1 MSRSG
6 KSSVCLFQKSCGILI
21 MRFKSK
27 RSKNMTDLSP
37 LQKARY
43 QYAPKL
49 PKMLRNGISEISVLE
64 GEETTSVADQE
75 KIKALFP
82 NTYGKKE
89 ITFQKGQNTSAAKKQ
104 VVGVILSGG
113 QAPGGHN
120 VVCGLYDALKATNP
134 ENVLYGFKKG
144 PSGLLE
150 DDYLIFD
157 DAYIDQFRNTGGFDI
172 IGSGRTKLETEEQFA
187 VAAEVCKKHGITAIV
202 IIGGDDSNT
211 NAAVLAEYF
220 AAHDAG
226 VQVIG
231 CPKTIDGDLKNE
243 DIECSFGFDTAT
255 KTYSEVIGNIER
267 DANSAKKY
275 WHFVK
280 VMGRSASHVALE
292 CALQTQP
299 NVCLISEEVAEKKM
313 SLSQIADYI
322 ADSVEAR
329 AAKGMNFGVAII
341 PEGVVEFVPEF
352 SALIAE
358 INELLAG
365 SKAEA
370 FNALSNWKEKYAF
383 IENGLSKEAMSV
395 FAILPEG
402 IQQQLFLERDPHGNV
417 QVSLIESEK
426 LFSAIVKDKLEERK
440 AAGSYKGKFNAL
452 HHFFGY
458 EGRCAFPSNFDADY
472 CYSLGYNA
480 FMLIQYGYNGY
491 LSKVS
496 NLSKSADEWVA
507 GGMPITKMMNIER
520 RHGEDKPV
528 IRKALVEL
536 DGKPFKFFEAH
547 REQWAK
553 ETCYTYPGA
562 IQYYGPAEVCDL
574 TTRTL
579 ALEKGE

>member
-1 MSRSG
+1 M
-6 KSSVCLFQKSCGILI
+6 
-21 MRFKSK
+21 M
-27 RSKNMTDLSP
+27 NLSP
-37 LQKARY
+37 LQTARY
-43 QYAPKL
+43 QYTPKL
-49 PKMLRNGISEISVLE
+49 PGMLRNGISEICVKV
-64 GEETTSVADQE
+64 GEPTQSVADQE

-82 NTYGKKE
+82 NTYGKNE
-89 ITFQKGQNTSAAKKQ
+89 ITFQKGTNTSAPKKHI
-104 VVGVILSGG
+104 VGVILSGG

-134 ENVLYGFKKG
+134 ENELYGFKGG

-150 DDYLIFD
+150 DNFRIMD
-157 DAYIDQFRNTGGFDI
+157 DEYINMFRNTGGFDI

-187 VAAEVCKKHGITAIV
+187 IAAEVCKKHGITAIV

-211 NAAVLAEYF
+211 NAAVLAEYM
-220 AAHDAG
+220 AAHNTG

-255 KTYSEVIGNIER
+255 KTYSELIGNIER

-275 WHFVK
+275 WHFIK

-292 CALQTQP
+292 CALETQP
-299 NVCLISEEVAEKKM
+299 NICLIGEEVAAKKM
-313 SLSQIADYI
+313 SLSAVADVI
-322 ADSVEAR
+322 ADSVAAR

-341 PEGVVEFVPEF
+341 PEGIVEFVPEF
-352 SALIAE
+352 SMLIAE

-365 SKAEA
+365 EKTAA
-370 FNALSNWKEKYAF
+370 FNALPSWEEKYAF
-383 IENGLSKEAMSV
+383 IEKGLSKEAMAV
-395 FAILPEG
+395 FAILPQG

-426 LFSAIVKDKLEERK
+426 LFSALVADKMAARK
-440 AAGSYKGKFNAL
+440 AAGTFNGKFSAQ

-480 FMLIQYGYNGY
+480 FMLIQYGYTGY

-496 NLSKSADEWVA
+496 NLSKPAEEWVA
-507 GGMPITKMMNIER
+507 GGMPITKMMNMER
-520 RHGEDKPV
+520 RNGQDKPV

-536 DGKPFKFFEAH
+536 DGKPFTYFCEH
-547 REQWAK
+547 RQQWAE
-553 ETCYTYPGA
+553 ETCFTYPGA

-579 ALEKGE
+579 ALEKG

>member
-1 MSRSG
+1 M
-6 KSSVCLFQKSCGILI
+6 K
-21 MRFKSK
+21 
-27 RSKNMTDLSP
+27 LSP
-37 LQKARY
+37 LQIARY
-43 QYAPKL
+43 QYTPKL
-49 PKMLRNGISEISVLE
+49 PGMLRNGIAEICVKE
-64 GEETTSVADQE
+64 GLATTSVADQE
-75 KIKALFP
+75 KIAALFP

-120 VVCGLYDALKATNP
+120 VVSGLYDALKATNP
-134 ENVLYGFKKG
+134 ENVLLGFKNG
-144 PSGLLE
+144 PAGLIE
-150 DDYLIFD
+150 DKFIEMTDE
-157 DAYIDQFRNTGGFDI
+157 YIDQFRNTGGFDI
-172 IGSGRTKLETEEQFA
+172 IGSGRTKLETEAQFA

-220 AAHDAG
+220 AAHNTG

-231 CPKTIDGDLKNE
+231 CPKTIDGDLKND

-255 KTYSEVIGNIER
+255 KTYSELIGNIQR

-275 WHFVK
+275 WHFIK

-292 CALQTQP
+292 CALETQP
-299 NVCLISEEVAEKKM
+299 NICLISEEVAEKKM
-313 SLSQIADYI
+313 SLSQIANYI
-322 ADSVEAR
+322 ADSVEKR
-329 AAKGMNFGVAII
+329 AANGMNFGVAII

-352 SALIAE
+352 GSLIHE
-358 INELLAG
+358 INDLLAG
-365 SKAEA
+365 AKADA
-370 FNALSNWKEKYAF
+370 FNALPDWAAKYEF
-383 IENGLSKEAMSV
+383 IKNGLTAESFAV
-395 FAILPEG
+395 FAILPQA

-426 LFSAIVKDKLEERK
+426 LFSALVKDVLAERK
-440 AAGSYKGKFNAL
+440 ANGTYNGKFNAL

-496 NLSKSADEWVA
+496 NLSKPAEEWVA
-507 GGMPITKMMNIER
+507 GGMPITKMMNMER

-536 DGKPFKFFEAH
+536 EGKPFKYFEAN
-547 REQWAK
+547 RDVWAV
-553 ETCYTYPGA
+553 ETAYTYPGA
-562 IQYYGPAEVCDL
+562 IQYYGPTEVCDL

-579 ALEKGE
+579 ALEKEGK

>member
-1 MSRSG
+1 M
-6 KSSVCLFQKSCGILI
+6 K
-21 MRFKSK
+21 
-27 RSKNMTDLSP
+27 LSP
-37 LQKARY
+37 LQIARY
-43 QYAPKL
+43 KYTPKL
-49 PKMLRNGISEISVLE
+49 PGMLRNGIAEICVKE
-64 GEETTSVADQE
+64 GAETTSVADQE
-75 KIKALFP
+75 KIQALFP

-89 ITFQKGQNTSAAKKQ
+89 ITFQIGKNTSVAKKQ

-120 VVCGLYDALKATNP
+120 VVCGLYDALKATSQD
-134 ENVLYGFKKG
+134 NVLYGFKNG
-144 PSGLLE
+144 PAGLIE
-150 DDYLIFD
+150 DNYIIFD
-157 DAYIDQFRNTGGFDI
+157 DEYINQFRNTGGFDI

-187 VAAEVCKKHGITAIV
+187 VVAEVCKKHGITAIV

-220 AAHDAG
+220 AAHNTG

-231 CPKTIDGDLKNE
+231 CPKTIDGDLKND

-255 KTYSEVIGNIER
+255 KTYSELIGNIER

-292 CALQTQP
+292 CALETQP
-299 NVCLISEEVAEKKM
+299 NVCLISEEVAAKKM
-313 SLSQIADYI
+313 SLSQIANYI
-322 ADSVEAR
+322 ADSVEKR
-329 AAKGMNFGVAII
+329 AANGMNFGVAII

-352 SALIAE
+352 SSLIHE
-358 INELLAG
+358 INDLLAG
-365 SKAEA
+365 SKADA
-370 FNALSNWKEKYAF
+370 FNELPNWKEKYAF
-383 IENGLSKEAMSV
+383 IQNGLSSESFAV
-395 FAILPEG
+395 FAILPET

-426 LFSAIVKDKLEERK
+426 LFSALVKDVLAERK
-440 AAGSYKGKFNAL
+440 KNGTYKGKFNPL

-496 NLSKSADEWVA
+496 NLSKPAEEWVA
-507 GGMPITKMMNIER
+507 GGMPITKMMNMER
-520 RHGEDKPV
+520 RHGQDKPV

-536 DGKPFKFFEAH
+536 EGKPFLYFANH
-547 REQWAK
+547 RDAWAV
-553 ETCYTYPGA
+553 ETAYTYPGA
-562 IQYYGPAEVCDL
+562 IQYYGPTEVCDL

-579 ALEKGE
+579 ALEKE

>member
-1 MSRSG
+1 MN
-6 KSSVCLFQKSCGILI
+6 V
-21 MRFKSK
+21 
-27 RSKNMTDLSP
+27 SP
-37 LQKARY
+37 LQSARY
-43 QYAPKL
+43 EYTPKL
-49 PKMLRNGISEISVLE
+49 PGMLRHGIADICVKE
-64 GEETTSVADQE
+64 GEATQSVADQE
-75 KIKALFP
+75 KIQALFP

-89 ITFQKGQNTSAAKKQ
+89 ITFQKGANTSAEKKQ

-120 VVCGLYDALKATNP
+120 VVCGLYDALKATNKD
-134 ENVLYGFKKG
+134 NVLIGFKGG
-144 PSGLLE
+144 PSGLIE

-157 DAYIDQFRNTGGFDI
+157 DEYIDQFRNTGGFDI
-172 IGSGRTKLETEEQFA
+172 IGSGRTKLETEDQFRI
-187 VAAEVCKKHGITAIV
+187 AAKVCEKHGVTAIV

-211 NAAVLAEYF
+211 NAAVLAEYM
-220 AAHDAG
+220 AANNTG

-243 DIECSFGFDTAT
+243 DIEASFGFDTAT
-255 KTYSEVIGNIER
+255 KTYSELIGNIER
-267 DANSAKKY
+267 DCNSSKKY
-275 WHFVK
+275 WHFIK

-313 SLSQIADYI
+313 SLSEIADQI
-322 ADSVEAR
+322 ADSVEKR
-329 AAKGMNFGVAII
+329 AAAGMNFGVVII

-352 SALIAE
+352 KALISE
-358 INELLAG
+358 INEMLAG
-365 SKAEA
+365 EKADA
-370 FNALSNWKEKYAF
+370 FNALADWNAKYEF
-383 IENGLSKEAMSV
+383 ISKGLSAESMKV
-395 FAILPEG
+395 FEILPQA
-402 IQQQLFLERDPHGNV
+402 IQQQLFLDRDPHGNV

-426 LFSAIVKDKLEERK
+426 LFSAMVGAKLAQR
-440 AAGSYKGKFNAL
+440 ASYTGKYTAM

-480 FMLIQYGYNGY
+480 FMLIQYGYTGY

-496 NLSKSADEWVA
+496 NLSKPAEEWIA
-507 GGMPITKMMNIER
+507 GGMPITKMMNMER

-536 DGKPFKFFEAH
+536 DGAPFKYFEAH
-547 REQWAK
+547 RSEWAEK
-553 ETCYTYPGA
+553 TCYTFPGA
-562 IQYYGPAEVCDL
+562 IQYFGPASVCDL

>member
-1 MSRSG
+1 M
-6 KSSVCLFQKSCGILI
+6 
-21 MRFKSK
+21 
-27 RSKNMTDLSP
+27 NLSP

-43 QYAPKL
+43 EYTPKL
-49 PKMLRNGISEISVLE
+49 PGMLRNGIAEICVKD
-64 GEETTSVADQE
+64 GEATQSVADQD

-82 NTYGKKE
+82 NTYGKNE
-89 ITFQKGQNTSAAKKQ
+89 ITFVKGTNTSTAKKQ

-120 VVCGLYDALKATNP
+120 VVCGLYDALKATDSN
-134 ENVLYGFKKG
+134 NVLLGFKGG
-144 PSGLLE
+144 PDGLLKN
-150 DDYLIFD
+150 DYVEFD
-157 DAYIDQFRNTGGFDI
+157 DKFIDEYRNTGGFDI
-172 IGSGRTKLETEEQFA
+172 IGSGRTKLETKEQFGI
-187 VAAEVCKKHGITAIV
+187 VAENAKKNGLTAIV

-211 NAAVLAEYF
+211 NAATLAEYM
-220 AAHDAG
+220 AANNTG

-243 DIECSFGFDTAT
+243 DIEASFGFDTAT
-255 KTYSEVIGNIER
+255 KTYSELIGNIER

-275 WHFVK
+275 WHFIK

-292 CALQTQP
+292 CALETQP
-299 NVCLISEEVAEKKM
+299 NICLIGEEVAAKKM
-313 SLSQIADYI
+313 SLAQITNYI
-322 ADSVEAR
+322 ADAVEKR
-329 AAKGMNFGVAII
+329 GNNGENFGVAII
-341 PEGVVEFVPEF
+341 PEGIVEFVPEF

-365 SKAEA
+365 KKTEE
-370 FNALSNWKEKYAF
+370 FNALPDWAAKYDF
-383 IENGLSKEAMSV
+383 IKKGLTEESFKV
-395 FAILPEG
+395 FDILPQG

-426 LFSAIVKDKLEERK
+426 LFSEMVKNELDKRK
-440 AAGSYKGKFNAL
+440 AAGTYKGKFGAQ

-480 FMLIQYGYNGY
+480 FMLIQYGYTGY

-496 NLSKSADEWVA
+496 NLSAPAEEWNA
-507 GGMPITKMMNIER
+507 GGMPITKMMNMER
-520 RHGEDKPV
+520 RNGEDKPV

-536 DGKPFKFFEAH
+536 DGAPFKYFESK
-547 REQWAK
+547 RDEWAVK
-553 ETCYTYPGA
+553 TNFLYPGA
-562 IQYYGPAEVCDL
+562 IQYYGPSEVCDI

-579 ALEKGE
+579 ALEHGKA